1 MKKIIITGA
10 NGNLGK
16 AVIKKITENGSYVIA
31 LVENGAMKNDIEM
44 YANLQVEAAN
54 LMDIKETAE
63 VISKCI
69 EVNHKIDAAILLVGG
84 FAMGNIYNTTVTD
97 IAQQVNLN
105 FNTAYNEVQPI
116 FQHMM
121 KNENGRIVLIGARP
135 ALNVS
140 AGKDALAY
148 TLSKSLL
155 FKLAECLNDEAK
167 EKNVAVTVVVPSIID
182 TAPNRSAMPDA
193 DFGRWVKPE
202 SNAEVIDFVI
212 GDSGSIIR
220 EGILKV
226 YNNA

>member
-1 MKKIIITGA
+1 
-10 NGNLGK
+10 
-16 AVIKKITENGSYVIA
+16 
-31 LVENGAMKNDIEM
+31 
-44 YANLQVEAAN
+44 
-54 LMDIKETAE
+54 
-63 VISKCI
+63 
-69 EVNHKIDAAILLVGG
+69 
-84 FAMGNIYNTTVTD
+84 
-97 IAQQVNLN
+97 
-105 FNTAYNEVQPI
+105 
-116 FQHMM
+116 MM

-148 TLSKSLL
+148 TLSKSLF

-212 GDSGSIIR
+212 GDSGSVIR

>member
-10 NGNLGK
+10 TGNLGK
-16 AVIKKITENGSYVIA
+16 AVIKKISEKGSYVIA
-31 LVENGAMKNDIEM
+31 IVESEAMKNDIEM
-44 YANLQVEAAN
+44 YANMQVETAN
-54 LMDIKETAE
+54 LMDTKETAE
-63 VISKCI
+63 VIGKCI

-97 IAQQVNLN
+97 IAQQVDLN
-105 FNTAYNEVQPI
+105 FNTAYNVVQPI

-135 ALNVS
+135 ALNAS

-167 EKNVAVTVVVPSIID
+167 GKNVTVTIVVPSIID
-182 TAPNRSAMPDA
+182 TTSNRNGMPDA

-202 SNAEVIDFVI
+202 SIAEVIDFVI
-212 GDSGSIIR
+212 GDSGSVFR

>member
-31 LVENGAMKNDIEM
+31 IVENETLKKEIEI
-44 YANLQVEAAN
+44 YANVHVIAAN
-54 LMDIKETAE
+54 VMDTKETAQ
-63 VISKCI
+63 VINKCI
-69 EVNHKIDAAILLVGG
+69 ETNHKIDAAILLVGG

-97 IAQQVNLN
+97 IAQQVDLN
-105 FNTAYNEVQPI
+105 FNTAYNVVQPI

-135 ALNVS
+135 ALKVS
-140 AGKDALAY
+140 AGKDTLAY

-167 EKNVAVTVVVPSIID
+167 GKNVTVTVVVPSIID

-193 DFGRWVKPE
+193 DFGTWVKPE
-202 SNAEVIDFVI
+202 SIAEVIDFVV
-212 GDSGSIIR
+212 GDSGSVIR